1 MIVILN
7 IFFLHFFVL
16 LHFFHYLHFQAPE
29 SINVPDSKAADHG
42 KVIHLKWIAFPCSAQ
57 ARSGEGES
65 EARQLVIPNN

>member
-1 MIVILN
+1 MFILKPYSLISRKCC
-7 IFFLHFFVL
+7 IFFTI
-16 LHFFHYLHFQAPE
+16 YIFQAPE